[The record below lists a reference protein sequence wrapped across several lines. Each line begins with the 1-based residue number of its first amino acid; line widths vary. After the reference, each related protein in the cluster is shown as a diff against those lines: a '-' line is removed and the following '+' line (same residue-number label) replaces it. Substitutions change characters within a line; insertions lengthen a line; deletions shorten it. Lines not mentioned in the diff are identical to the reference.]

1 MMNTEEL
8 IQKIIDEFPEVQVMS
23 IPVEYR
29 SWRDIPDTW
38 IETSDLLTFSNYSE
52 DAMFFMPA
60 YMCWAL
66 RNEPEGNS
74 LVIDNIVHDLA
85 EFGKCQ
91 NSELAWLNFKF
102 KCNNHQKYAVLLFLT
117 YLRDHSDYDL
127 DSALINRAVKNWSVT

>member
-1 MMNTEEL
+1 MDTEEL
-8 IQKIIDEFPEVQVMS
+8 IQKIIAEFPEVQVMNN
-23 IPVEYR
+23 PVEYR

-38 IETSDLLTFSNYSE
+38 IEASDILTFSKYAE

-66 RNEPEGNS
+66 RNEPEGNG

-91 NSELAWLNFKF
+91 SSGLAWLNFKF
-102 KCNNHQKYAVLLFLT
+102 KCNSRQKYAVLLFLR
-117 YLRDHSDYDL
+117 YLRDHSGYVVDCV
-127 DSALINRAVKNWSVT
+127 LINRAIKNWSVT